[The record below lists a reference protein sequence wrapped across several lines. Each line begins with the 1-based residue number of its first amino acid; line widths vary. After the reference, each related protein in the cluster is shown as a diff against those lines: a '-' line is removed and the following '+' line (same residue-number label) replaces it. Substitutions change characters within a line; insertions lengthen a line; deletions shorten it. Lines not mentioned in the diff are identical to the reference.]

1 MSADRNRNG
10 GKDFSR
16 SLPNRRFFP
25 FPFKLQRYNSLVKS
39 SLRRRPEDRVLA
51 TLQTRSRETIDTR
64 MQLLDVRG
72 PWGSKPP
79 PPRPPTA
86 PATLSPSLAP
96 SATAKEVNYLQS
108 TCIPPLCIACRR
120 LAKFTC
126 CIYNFR
132 EAPISIFRQTC
143 LLSNMR
149 GESRSRLR
157 KQVSAR

>member
-79 PPRPPTA
+79 PP
-86 PATLSPSLAP
+86 PARHSLSLHRTLSHCKGGKLLAVYLHPSLMHCMSSFGKIHLLHLQFP
-96 SATAKEVNYLQS
+96 GSANIY
-108 TCIPPLCIACRR
+108 IPP
-120 LAKFTC
+120 
-126 CIYNFR
+126 
-132 EAPISIFRQTC
+132 
-143 LLSNMR
+143 NM
-149 GESRSRLR
+149 SPL
-157 KQVSAR
+157 QYAR